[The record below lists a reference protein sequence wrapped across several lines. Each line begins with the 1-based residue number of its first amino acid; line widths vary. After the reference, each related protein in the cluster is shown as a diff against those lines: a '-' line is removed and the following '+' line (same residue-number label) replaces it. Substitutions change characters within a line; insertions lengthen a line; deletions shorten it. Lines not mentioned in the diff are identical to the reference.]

1 MGAQHQLLQALGGV
15 DDWNDC
21 PNDDFRFN
29 SNLFEGQTQEGVWQI
44 TYELLSLF
52 NGASTLLE
60 REPYKLSIYK
70 ILLEGASS
78 LGKKKGTF
86 RGCLPSLLSPAKLGP
101 MISGR
106 LLAHH
111 RKSAL

>member
-1 MGAQHQLLQALGGV
+1 MQMQVIEVLLNGDPQEIRQLLGTASITSGSGGV

-21 PNDDFRFN
+21 PSDDFRFN

-70 ILLEGASS
+70 ILLEG
-78 LGKKKGTF
+78 
-86 RGCLPSLLSPAKLGP
+86 R
-101 MISGR
+101 
-106 LLAHH
+106 AH
-111 RKSAL
+111 